1 MLFNKN
7 LANVN
12 YEDIEDLKNN
22 QIEESEI
29 LDYKKDYAQT
39 DDKNGNNLLKEIAA
53 FSNSSGGFLIYG
65 IEETGRGGHPS
76 EIVGIDRDINLE
88 RLEQIIISNIRP
100 RIAVKFRKIPI
111 PDSEQIILI
120 IFIPE
125 GQNQPYYN
133 NRSNKYH
140 KRYNFEAKEMDEHEI
155 EALYQKRFFGISRF
169 NRYIDEIINFRK
181 SKLPIRDLPKIMD
194 GHIIVAPLKFEN
206 ETSIFSDGRQLRD
219 DIGNVKF
226 NSYGVSNDFLYGLG
240 TPSKYGISWS
250 DEYLN
255 TNIEVHRNALVHCS
269 RKYGL
274 FDENL
279 NVNKFWHFAF
289 GANLMQTI
297 ELANYMY
304 EKYGYNGKVKI
315 VVKISNCL
323 DSILDINSRDPR
335 LQYECDSEEINV
347 EREWNSWELQ
357 DDILKIGKSIMD
369 EILYHFGLW
378 ESPYFS
384 VTDDIVSYKS

>member
-7 LANVN
+7 LVEVVYA
-12 YEDIEDLKNN
+12 DIEMLKDNK
-22 QIEESEI
+22 IEESQV
-29 LDYKKDYAQT
+29 LDYKANYAESKDHE
-39 DDKNGNNLLKEIAA
+39 NNLLKEITS

-65 IEETGRGGHPS
+65 IEETGRGGYPS
-76 EIVGIDRDINLE
+76 EIVGIDSNINLE

-100 RIAVKFRKIPI
+100 RISVKFRKIPI
-111 PDSEQIILI
+111 PESEQIILI

-133 NRSNKYH
+133 NRSNKYY

-155 EALYQKRFFGISRF
+155 EALYQKRFFGIIRF

-181 SKLPIRDLPKIMD
+181 SKLPIREIHGIMD

-206 ETSIFSDGRQLRD
+206 ETSFFSDGRQLRD
-219 DIGNVKF
+219 DIKKNVKF
-226 NSYGVSNDFLYGLG
+226 NSYGHTSSFLYGIG
-240 TPSKYGISWS
+240 SPSKYGIIWS
-250 DEYLN
+250 DEYLF
-255 TNIEVHRNALVHCS
+255 TNVEVHRNALVHCS
-269 RKYGL
+269 QNYGTTY
-274 FDENL
+274 EKRI
-279 NVNKFWHFAF
+279 KFWHFAF
-289 GANLMQTI
+289 GATLMQTI

-304 EKYGYNGKVKI
+304 EKYEYYGKVKI

-323 DSILDINSRDPR
+323 DSELDDIRDIR
-335 LQYECDSEEINV
+335 SLYKCDSEEINV

-357 DDILKIGKSIMD
+357 EDILKIGKSMMD

-384 VTDDIVSYKS
+384 ITNDIISYGQ

>member
-1 MLFNKN
+1 MAYIN
-7 LANVN
+7 
-12 YEDIEDLKNN
+12 
-22 QIEESEI
+22 
-29 LDYKKDYAQT
+29 KKDYSQIN
-39 DDKNGNNLLKEIAA
+39 DKNANNLLKEIAA

-65 IEETGRGGHPS
+65 VEETGRGGYPS
-76 EIVGIDRDINLE
+76 KIVGIDNDIDLE

-100 RIAVKFRKIPI
+100 RIAVKFSKIPI

-181 SKLPIRDLPKIMD
+181 SKLPIGDLPKIMD

-206 ETSIFSDGRQLRD
+206 ETIDFSDGRQLRN
-219 DIGNVKF
+219 DIQKVNINTYEHNG
-226 NSYGVSNDFLYGLG
+226 FLYGSS
-240 TPSKYGISWS
+240 TPSKYGIRWS
-250 DEYLN
+250 DEYQN
-255 TNIEVHRNALVHCS
+255 SNIEVHRNALVHCS
-269 RKYGL
+269 KKYGTTY
-274 FDENL
+274 DNSI
-279 NVNKFWHFAF
+279 KFWHFAF

-304 EKYGYNGKVKI
+304 KKYEYNGKVKI

-323 DSILDINSRDPR
+323 DSGLSDIRDIR
-335 LQYECDSEEINV
+335 SQYKCDSEEINV
-347 EREWNSWELQ
+347 EREWNSWELKE
-357 DDILKIGKSIMD
+357 DILKIGKSMMD
-369 EILYHFGLW
+369 EISYHFGLW

-384 VTDDIVSYKS
+384 DNGGIISYR

>member
-7 LANVN
+7 LVDVT
-12 YEDIEDLKNN
+12 YEDIEDLKNK

-29 LDYKKDYAQT
+29 LDYKRDYSQI

-65 IEETGRGGHPS
+65 VEETGKGGYPS
-76 EIVGIDRDINLE
+76 EIVGIDNDIDLE

-100 RIAVKFRKIPI
+100 RIAVKFSKIPI

-181 SKLPIRDLPKIMD
+181 SKLPIGDLPKIMD

-206 ETSIFSDGRQLRD
+206 ETIDFSDGRQLQN
-219 DIGNVKF
+219 DIQRVNINTYEF
-226 NSYGVSNDFLYGLG
+226 DTFLYGSG

-250 DEYLN
+250 DEN
-255 TNIEVHRNALVHCS
+255 QNSNIEVHRNALVHCS
-269 RKYGL
+269 KNYGTTY
-274 FDENL
+274 DNSI
-279 NVNKFWHFAF
+279 KFWNFAF

-304 EKYGYNGKVKI
+304 KKYEYNGKVKI

-323 DSILDINSRDPR
+323 DSELENIRDLR
-335 LQYECDSEEINV
+335 SQYKCDSEEINV

-357 DDILKIGKSIMD
+357 EDILKIGKSMMD
-369 EILYHFGLW
+369 EISYHFGLW
-378 ESPYFS
+378 ESPYFT
-384 VTDDIVSYKS
+384 VIDDNISYG